1 MGQRALLDSLMGA
14 QRNNDMDERHRK
26 SWKDSDVCKYFLV
39 GFCPYEL
46 FLGTKSD
53 MGLCKKL
60 HEEHLRQVYAVK
72 ARKRTRI
79 KYERRFLVFLM
90 DVIRSLDQKI
100 RRSNERL
107 NEKEDE
113 SEEVLTTDD
122 VLTSVQKDRLRE
134 IKEEIDRKNIKMESC
149 GDEGR
154 VAEAQALLKE
164 VEKLKLEGSQLQEQ
178 AKLVLRNT
186 TYERPLQTCK
196 ICGALVDRVDPSR
209 TLNHESGRTHQGF
222 LQVRE
227 KAAELEETLKRREE
241 AESSSE
247 EVEKRRSRSRRS
259 RSRRSRSRHSK
270 SRHTLSILTI

>member
-1 MGQRALLDSLMGA
+1 MG
-14 QRNNDMDERHRK
+14 
-26 SWKDSDVCKYFLV
+26 
-39 GFCPYEL
+39 
-46 FLGTKSD
+46 
-53 MGLCKKL
+53 
-60 HEEHLRQVYAVK
+60 
-72 ARKRTRI
+72 
-79 KYERRFLVFLM
+79 
-90 DVIRSLDQKI
+90 
-100 RRSNERL
+100 
-107 NEKEDE
+107 
-113 SEEVLTTDD
+113 
-122 VLTSVQKDRLRE
+122 QKDRLRE

-247 EVEKRRSRSRRS
+247 EVEKRRSRSR
-259 RSRRSRSRHSK
+259 HSK
-270 SRHTLSILTI
+270 SSRQRKKKWRNRSSSNALSDRDSEESEKERRKKRRRTDSDYQ